1 MQATPQSS
9 QPRLL
14 EWLVKAKTT
23 RGLKSPHFWVMF
35 LMVGAF
41 IYFTYVLLP
50 VFYDV
55 YIIFLFAPLIYAAIV
70 YRLRGAIIGSI
81 VFVGLLVPHGLP
93 LTLNAYTL
101 VRSFVFV
108 AFPFLVS
115 GLIAISLTYFERQL
129 AAYREILALNETLN
143 DYIER
148 LEKTQKQL
156 IQVEK
161 MNALGQL
168 SASIAHEINNPLAGV
183 LVYIRLII
191 KKVSGDTTNKEE
203 ILNILSKVDLA
214 VTQSA
219 KLVRN
224 LLDFAR
230 QSTPTLEPISVS
242 SVIDQAI
249 ALVGHQAELKKVKVL
264 RNEMP
269 GLPLVMGDFSQLQ
282 QVFINLIVNAIQA
295 MSDGGEL
302 RINTSRSDSLVAVAV
317 KDTGRG
323 IPPGDM
329 DKLFTPFFSTKEE
342 VRGVGLGLAV
352 SYGIIQRHGGRIE
365 VRSQVGKGSTF
376 TVYLPVYQEEVGQPA
391 TGAQ

>member
-1 MQATPQSS
+1 
-9 QPRLL
+9 
-14 EWLVKAKTT
+14 
-23 RGLKSPHFWVMF
+23 
-35 LMVGAF
+35 MVGAF
-41 IYFTYVLLP
+41 VYFTYVLFP

-55 YIIFLFAPLIYAAIV
+55 YIIFLFAPLIYAAVI
-70 YRLRGAIIGSI
+70 YRLRGAITGSI
-81 VFVGLLVPHGLP
+81 VFVGLLVPHALP
-93 LTLNAYTL
+93 LTLDAYTL

-115 GLIAISLTYFERQL
+115 GLVAISLTYFERQL
-129 AAYREILALNETLN
+129 AAYREIIALNETLN

-156 IQVEK
+156 IQAEK
-161 MNALGQL
+161 INALGQL

-183 LVYIRLII
+183 LVYIQLLT
-191 KKVSGDTTNKEE
+191 KKISNATIGKEE
-203 ILNILSKVDLA
+203 VLSILSKMELA
-214 VTQSA
+214 VTHSA

-230 QSTPTLEPISVS
+230 QSTPTLKPISVS

-249 ALVGHQAELKKVKVL
+249 ALVGHQAELKKVKLL
-264 RNEMP
+264 RDETP
-269 GLPLVMGDFSQLQ
+269 ALPLVKGDFSQLQ

-295 MSDGGEL
+295 MSNGGEL
-302 RINTSRSDSLVAVAV
+302 RINTSRSDSFVAVAIQ
-317 KDTGRG
+317 DTGRG
-323 IPPGDM
+323 IPPEDM

-365 VRSQVGKGSTF
+365 VQSQVGKGSTF
-376 TVYLPVYQEEVGQPA
+376 TVYVPVYQEEAEQPA
-391 TGAQ
+391 AAQ